1 MVFQSLCGIIITEF
15 ENFKN
20 PGFLTKFKRGFAF
33 IPFPSGE
40 ERARVEL
47 TVK

>member
-1 MVFQSLCGIIITEF
+1 MVVQSQCGIIIIEF
-15 ENFKN
+15 GNFKN
-20 PGFLTKFKRGFAF
+20 PGFIRKFKRGFAF

-40 ERARVEL
+40 ERTWVEL

>member
-1 MVFQSLCGIIITEF
+1 MVVQSQCDIIIIEF

-20 PGFLTKFKRGFAF
+20 PGFIAKFKTDFAF
-33 IPFPSGE
+33 IPFPSVE
-40 ERARVEL
+40 EKAWVEL